1 MTVAVKMCGLNTPEA
16 VDAAVA
22 AGARLVGF
30 VFFKRTPR
38 YVTPEEAAKL
48 AARVPKGVLK
58 VGLVVDADDATLDE
72 IVRRVPLDLL
82 QLHGSETPER
92 VAEIKRKFK
101 VPVMKAVAIAGPG
114 DIARARTY
122 ETVADRLMFDAR
134 PPKDATRP
142 GGNAQPFDWSLLK
155 GVRWSVP
162 WVLAGGLTAENVA
175 SAVRISGAE
184 TVDVSSGIEEAPG
197 RKSPVKMQAFL
208 KAATRA

>member
-1 MTVAVKMCGLNTPEA
+1 MTVAVKMCGLNTAES
-16 VDAAVA
+16 VDAAVQ
-22 AGARLVGF
+22 AGAGLVGF

-38 YVTPEEAAKL
+38 YVTPEQAGAL
-48 AARVPKGVLK
+48 AQRVPKGVLK
-58 VGLVVDADDATLDE
+58 VGLVVDFDDAALEE
-72 IVRRVPLDLL
+72 IVRHVPLDLL

-92 VAEIKRKFK
+92 VAEIKKRFK
-101 VPVMKAVAIAGPG
+101 VPVMKAIAIAGPD

-122 ETVADRLMFDAR
+122 EKVADRLMFDAR

-155 GVRWSVP
+155 DRRWLVP

-175 SAVRISGAE
+175 NAVRISGAE

-197 RKSPVKMQAFL
+197 RKSLAKMQAFL
-208 KAATRA
+208 KAAKAA